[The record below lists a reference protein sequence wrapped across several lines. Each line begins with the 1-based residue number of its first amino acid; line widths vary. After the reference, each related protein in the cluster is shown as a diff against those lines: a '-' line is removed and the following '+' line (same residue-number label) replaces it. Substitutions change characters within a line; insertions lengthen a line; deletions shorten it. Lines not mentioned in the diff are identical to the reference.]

1 MRFTSRTVMYVCVV
15 FALAV
20 ILLLAG
26 CGGKKDKSD
35 SQKTLVAVVAVKK
48 GVIEQSITLTG
59 ELKPVAY
66 VQISP
71 KISGRLARLA
81 LEDGTA
87 VEENTAV
94 RKGDVLA
101 VLEHRELKAQVERAK
116 ASVVVAEALLK
127 QSGVDL
133 QDKRRDKERMEN
145 LFKAG
150 SVTEKQRDTAVTQY
164 QLSLAAV
171 QSSKARLNEAK
182 AACRVA
188 EAVLDESFIRSPMD
202 GVVGRKFADE
212 GDMVSPGVP
221 IVSVLPMDRLKFL
234 LDIPE
239 RYLSDIKQSQIELTV
254 DAWPGRT
261 FACQIEKVY
270 PEINTRTRTFT
281 METSA
286 PNPVQEDGSYSL
298 RPGMYATAKIVLQR
312 KEDAIVV
319 PADSLIRLSGK
330 HYAFIVEGGIAGRVE
345 VAVGIW
351 SGNEMEIKEGLKAGQ
366 MLVVSGQ
373 DKLTDKTAVEIIE
386 PAHQEGK

>member
-1 MRFTSRTVMYVCVV
+1 M
-15 FALAV
+15 
-20 ILLLAG
+20 
-26 CGGKKDKSD
+26 
-35 SQKTLVAVVAVKK
+35 TLVAVVAVKK

-94 RKGDVLA
+94 RKGEVLA

-312 KEDAIVV
+312 KENAIVV